1 MSKTIHQTLKTNG
14 IMNLKISK
22 IRKSKKQQI
31 LLEGEIRK
39 LGLLITVFACKTYK
53 LSLIHI

>member
-53 LSLIHI
+53 SCL